1 MKTIVL
7 TGMMG
12 CGKSTVGKILADK
25 LTAEH
30 LEIDAIIET
39 QENSKISEIFKIKGE
54 AYFRQLEQKI
64 IAENFKPENQIIS
77 LGGGAYENPQTREFL
92 LKNSNVFY
100 LKTSPQVIFDR
111 IKNDT
116 TRPLLCDNM
125 TVENITNILIKREKN
140 YQSATYTID
149 TDNKN
154 LEQIVNEI
162 VGVL

>member
-25 LTAEH
+25 LAAEH